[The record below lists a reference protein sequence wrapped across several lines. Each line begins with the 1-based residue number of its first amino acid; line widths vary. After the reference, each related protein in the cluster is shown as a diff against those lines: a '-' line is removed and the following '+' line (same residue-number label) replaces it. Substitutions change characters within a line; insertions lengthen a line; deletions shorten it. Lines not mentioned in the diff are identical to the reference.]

1 LSAKEQGTFKATV
14 TQYVMTEPMVV
25 RLHYLV
31 IRRWIGKSFKLKFSD
46 FSAQVIHG
54 LGGGRFT
61 VFKD

>member
-1 LSAKEQGTFKATV
+1 MV
-14 TQYVMTEPMVV
+14 TQYVMTEPMVI

-54 LGGGRFT
+54 LGGSRFT